1 MKYTGIDTK
10 TLIDKSSKRLLFYIF
25 CGFTVEG
32 VGYVF
37 YRYFDFYLMK
47 FIAGFMFVLVIAF
60 CVLAFIE
67 RDFPHTLKYIHGR
80 DDVPER
86 FFESHSWIDTCEI
99 VVGILG
105 IVLTSITLII
115 ELFKQ

>member
-1 MKYTGIDTK
+1 MKYAGIDTK
-10 TLIDKSSKRLLFYIF
+10 TLIDKSSKRLFFYIF
-25 CGFTVEG
+25 CGFAVEG

-47 FIAGFMFVLVIAF
+47 IIAGFMFVLVIVF

-67 RDFPHTLKYIHGR
+67 RDFPHTLKHIHGR
-80 DDVPER
+80 NDVPEH
-86 FFESHSWIDTCEI
+86 FFEPHSWIETCEVI
-99 VVGILG
+99 VGILG
-105 IVLTSITLII
+105 VVLTNITLII